1 MLRFILVGGTRIV
14 YYVSRQLI
22 AKGHHVTIIDKN
34 PDKCR
39 ELAHKTKATVVLG
52 SASRIPVLEEAG
64 ARRTDMI
71 LGLTTADQDNLITCQ
86 LAQRIF
92 GVPRTL
98 ALCND
103 PENEAIFR
111 NLGIQVAISPSRIIG
126 SLIEQQTMA
135 DKITNLMPAAEG
147 KISIADVYLD
157 RNSPALGKTLSEL
170 ELPEGT
176 LIGSIIRQGH
186 VIVPRG
192 FHKLQLDDH
201 LLVISSHP
209 DRLDEDV
216 KVLTGE

>member
-1 MLRFILVGGTRIV
+1 MLRFILVGGTRTV

-22 AKGHHVTIIDKN
+22 AKGNHVTIIDKS
-34 PDKCR
+34 PERCR

-52 SASRIPVLEEAG
+52 SASRMPVLEEAG
-64 ARRTDMI
+64 ARRTDML
-71 LGLTTADQDNLITCQ
+71 LGLTPYDQDNLITCQ
-86 LAQRIF
+86 LAGRIF

-103 PENEAIFR
+103 PENEGIFR
-111 NLGIQVAISPSRIIG
+111 QLGIEVAISPSRIIG

-147 KISIADVYLD
+147 KISIADVFLD
-157 RNSPALGKTLSEL
+157 ANSPVLGKTLSEV
-170 ELPEGT
+170 EMVDGT

-192 FHKLQLDDH
+192 FHKLKENDH
-201 LLVISSHP
+201 LLIISSRP
-209 DRLDEDV
+209 DHLDEDM
-216 KVLTGE
+216 KVFTGE